1 MTPSNTLTGLPQ
13 EALGQTGLTGMEWIA
28 LAVIVLALALA
39 AFAILATRR
48 KP

>member
-13 EALGQTGLTGMEWIA
+13 EALGQTGLTGMGISILIA
-28 LAVIVLALALA
+28 VALA